1 VSKPSDPGGALKNIH
16 ALLWLMCAPCAVAG
30 ADGPVPIEQEP
41 RHALKFQNAHVRFFD
56 VDLPPGYEGRYHWHA
71 NDGVFVNISPAETI
85 AQDWGK
91 EPARRGWRAIGETY
105 FINYADQPK
114 AHRVSNGDA
123 QVYRV
128 TDTEILRGCGAAPA
142 RGEGPNQTLI
152 VENDRVFV
160 ARIILHPGEWTELYA
175 PCGMLVSVSG
185 GSVAVG
191 AQALE
196 MPRAGFHWRQSGETL
211 RLTNTG
217 RAVFHAVDIR
227 LK

>member
-1 VSKPSDPGGALKNIH
+1 MKALPLLL
-16 ALLWLMCAPCAVAG
+16 ALLCALPAMSG
-30 ADGPVPIEQEP
+30 AEEPVPIEQEP
-41 RHALKFQNAHVRFFD
+41 RHALIFENAHVRFFD
-56 VDLPPGYEGRYHWHA
+56 VDLPPGYEGRYHWHT

-91 EPARRGWRAIGETY
+91 EASRRGWRAIGETY
-105 FINYADQPK
+105 FIGYAEKPK
-114 AHRVSNGDA
+114 AHRVSNGDS

-128 TDTEILRGCGAAPA
+128 TDTEILRGCGPAPS
-142 RGEGPNQTLI
+142 RGEGPNQTFI

-160 ARIILHPGEWTELYA
+160 ARIVLHPGESTELYG

-185 GSVAVG
+185 GSVTIG
-191 AQALE
+191 AESLE
-196 MPRAGFHWRQSGETL
+196 LARAGHNWRQSQETF

-217 RAVFHAVDIR
+217 RTVFHAVDVR

>member
-1 VSKPSDPGGALKNIH
+1 MKHTRTLV
-16 ALLWLMCAPCAVAG
+16 WLMYALSVVAR
-30 ADGPVPIEQEP
+30 AEEPVPIEQEP

-56 VDLPPGYEGRYHWHA
+56 VDLPPGYEGRYHWHT

-105 FINYADQPK
+105 FINYADKPK
-114 AHRVSNGDA
+114 AHRVSNSDS

-142 RGEGPNQTLI
+142 RSEGPKQTFI
-152 VENDRVFV
+152 VENERVFV
-160 ARIILHPGEWTELYA
+160 ARVVLHPGEWTELYA

-185 GSVAVG
+185 GSITLG
-191 AQALE
+191 TQTIE
-196 MPRAGFHWRQSGETL
+196 MPRAGFHWRQSDETL

-217 RAVFHAVDIR
+217 RSVFHAVDVR